1 MTKQTFCK
9 KLFILAEM
17 FDVPMSGEKAEIY
30 WERLKDYDDQQLEE
44 TFGRIL
50 DTCKFFPK
58 IAEIKELIEGSP
70 ADKSLQ
76 AWQLALNAISK
87 VGIYN
92 SPQFE
97 DKRITAAILDLDGWE
112 KFCNTLT
119 KDLPWKEKE
128 FRERYNY
135 HLKRP
140 IPADTPDKLVGL
152 IEANNRPLGYND
164 HRPDR
169 DWWEKNYPGQPIPKV
184 NCIPEPLQIGSEP
197 PPYRQYQVT
206 ASFADGQWKK

>member
-30 WERLKDYDDQQLEE
+30 WERLKDYDDQQLEK

-76 AWQLALNAISK
+76 AWHISLEAIRNK
-87 VGIYN
+87 

-97 DKRITAAILDLDGWE
+97 DKRIVAVISDMGGWQE
-112 KFCNTLT
+112 FCRIADT
-119 KDLPWKEKE
+119 KGLYLKEKG
-128 FRERYNY
+128 FREKYQYYFR
-135 HLKRP
+135 
-140 IPADTPDKLVGL
+140 
-152 IEANNRPLGYND
+152 
-164 HRPDR
+164 
-169 DWWEKNYPGQPIPKV
+169 QPIPS
-184 NCIPEPLQIGSEP
+184 NISINIADNSLRIGYADEPV
-197 PPYRQYQVT
+197 YKR
-206 ASFADGQWKK
+206 A